1 MPPSPSDMIG
11 EIPPS
16 VHQSVDHGDVFKYV
30 DDNNNK
36 TTILLGLTALME
48 ILPGV
53 IDGFEL
59 HPLSETSTLPVLTS
73 TCVQEGFP
81 SSAILA
87 FKYCH
92 VKNKLPHCG
101 NSQQSASFNL
111 PAPSPYRHDDDE
123 DFSPPLMLYG
133 VIWVRG
139 NENIKVACEEIGWD
153 VSETWLQIRYKEHQ
167 SADSNAQILLM
178 CVPNVF
184 DWEGVEGEIL
194 WHFAEIEKSLLKKG
208 ALPAE
213 FVGKPLTEIR
223 VLWHQNKQGKGRSRA
238 WLLQPW
244 RALESYLLQLL
255 PTLT

>member
-1 MPPSPSDMIG
+1 MIG

-16 VHQSVDHGDVFKYV
+16 VLQSVNHGDVFKYV

-36 TTILLGLTALME
+36 TTLVLGLTALME

-92 VKNKLPHCG
+92 VKNKLPRRG
-101 NSQQSASFNL
+101 NFQQSASSDI
-111 PAPSPYRHDDDE
+111 PAPSPYRHNDDE

-133 VIWVRG
+133 VIRVRG
-139 NENIKVACEEIGWD
+139 NKNIKVACEEIGWD
-153 VSETWLQIRYKEHQ
+153 ISETGLQIRY
-167 SADSNAQILLM
+167 
-178 CVPNVF
+178 
-184 DWEGVEGEIL
+184 
-194 WHFAEIEKSLLKKG
+194 
-208 ALPAE
+208 
-213 FVGKPLTEIR
+213 
-223 VLWHQNKQGKGRSRA
+223 
-238 WLLQPW
+238 
-244 RALESYLLQLL
+244 
-255 PTLT
+255 